1 MRLRPVV
8 RQRYKAQD
16 IKTLLR
22 RCRYADA
29 LRNSGWPHSKGDGF
43 DVVIDEQISVTGR
56 ITCRAAKDG
65 EAAAE

>member
-1 MRLRPVV
+1 
-8 RQRYKAQD
+8 
-16 IKTLLR
+16 
-22 RCRYADA
+22 